1 MLIWEI
7 KTYNC
12 FAPSFS
18 CFLPIVT
25 DDQNDHK
32 SHLWQGNGNIAK
44 QRTEKQNR
52 NAIAMP

>member
-1 MLIWEI
+1 MF
-7 KTYNC
+7 YP
-12 FAPSFS
+12 PSFS

-44 QRTEKQNR
+44 
-52 NAIAMP
+52 